1 MKTMTLQRSVVVN
14 DLIGMNL
21 RITNK
26 TISDLQLKSLND
38 CLYDSKLCLMNLFPF
53 GDENHG
59 KEHM

>member
-14 DLIGMNL
+14 DLKGMNL
-21 RITNK
+21 RSTNK
-26 TISDLQLKSLND
+26 TFSDLQLKSLND